1 MDNKNTLGFY
11 EFLWCWVGI
20 VINEWGDMRK
30 KILRALELQGD
41 LPPLPDVIINLQ
53 NRVND
58 PDSDIEKISILIE
71 TDPVLSGR
79 LLKLSNSVFFSG
91 GRERVEDLQGALLR
105 LGLKMVLDLVY
116 TSELPKLFKR
126 SKSFDQMQF
135 WKHSLAVGFLTR
147 SIARK
152 VIARRDELEVSYL
165 CGLMHDLGI
174 LVFDYLIPDVYA
186 DFIQETRS
194 PENRN
199 KRLRDLEQ
207 KRFGISHPE
216 LGALF
221 MKQWW
226 PVRPVVI
233 TAVENQYETKLE
245 KGKELGNQEVVW
257 LANRI
262 AMENGINNGADLF
275 AEPLSDKALKDI
287 GLDPSDIGALLEEAR
302 FGLSQAEAMLKG

>member
-1 MDNKNTLGFY
+1 
-11 EFLWCWVGI
+11 
-20 VINEWGDMRK
+20 MRHALSIK
-30 KILRALELQGD
+30 TRMGRGAALLSKTGATRHKILQALEVRGD
-41 LPPLPDVIINLQ
+41 LPPLPDVILNLQ
-53 NRVND
+53 DRVND

-105 LGLKMVLDLVY
+105 LGLKMVMDLVY

-152 VIARRDELEVSYL
+152 IITRLDEMEVSYL
-165 CGLMHDLGI
+165 CGLMHDLGV
-174 LVFDYLIPDVYA
+174 LVFDYLIPDDYE
-186 DFIQETRS
+186 DFIKSAKS
-194 PENRN
+194 PENKN
-199 KRLRDLEQ
+199 KRLMDLEQ
-207 KRFGISHPE
+207 ERFGIAHSE

-221 MKQWW
+221 MKKWW
-226 PVRPVVI
+226 PVRPGVI
-233 TAVENQYETKLE
+233 NAVEHQYEAAVK
-245 KGKELGNQEVVW
+245 KGAEVSNREVVW

-262 AMENGINNGADLF
+262 AMGNGLHNGADLLI
-275 AEPLSDKALKDI
+275 EPFNDGVLEDL
-287 GLDPSDIGALLEEAR
+287 GLDPGDIQGMLEEAQY
-302 FGLSQAEAMLKG
+302 GLSQAEAMLKG